1 MRSTILAA
9 AFAILALGVHN
20 VTAVAFPAPAPQA
33 SVPPAPCMG
42 QGDVC
47 TSIGAAQCCGGMICE
62 VLEGTVTGVGVS
74 LGQLSACR

>member
-1 MRSTILAA
+1 MRSNVVVATFAVLA
-9 AFAILALGVHN
+9 FGIHN
-20 VTAVAFPAPAPQA
+20 VAAVAFPAPAPQA

-74 LGQLSACR
+74 LGPLSACR